1 MDSSEKV
8 LYKKTFAIDFDSL
21 CVRTYDGKAFLSET
35 PSRHMFAISGISALD
50 SFFWQI
56 KNLAGCKNR
65 NNNGIRNEIKTRV
78 FTQGTKYVYVR
89 HRQEF

>member
-35 PSRHMFAISGISALD
+35 PSSHMFAISGISALD
-50 SFFWQI
+50 LFSGKSKI
-56 KNLAGCKNR
+56 LLVAK
-65 NNNGIRNEIKTRV
+65 I
-78 FTQGTKYVYVR
+78 GTTMESEMR
-89 HRQEF
+89 